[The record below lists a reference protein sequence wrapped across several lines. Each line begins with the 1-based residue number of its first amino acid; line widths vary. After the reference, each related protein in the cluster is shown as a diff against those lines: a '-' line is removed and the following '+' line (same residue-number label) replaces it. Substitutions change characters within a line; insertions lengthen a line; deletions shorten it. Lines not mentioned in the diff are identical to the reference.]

1 MFRAADHDRL
11 EYEQQNIILKD
22 EISDL
27 YKKNDDLTYIV
38 SELSRY
44 YYHMKKVSA
53 KMDEL
58 SADLRQPLW
67 DLDSRM
73 SLYTHGYDD
82 EKDKEF
88 TYTLAD
94 DGDEEKKNFF

>member
-58 SADLRQPLW
+58 SADLRQPL
-67 DLDSRM
+67 
-73 SLYTHGYDD
+73 
-82 EKDKEF
+82 
-88 TYTLAD
+88 
-94 DGDEEKKNFF
+94 